1 MTDQFSRDHYRDS
14 RQPGENSS
22 RRRVNANPNL
32 APLGTTPGTSL
43 RADAP
48 LAPGSKRAPISRVP
62 PDRGAHRRLAR
73 TRAAPRPLAESSP
86 ANAAGCGPA
95 RNHASSSAGRPAAQG
110 NVRPASYNR
119 SRAQA
124 NRNNPGQRRRLQR
137 LLPLHRAPL
146 EAPVLLPSA
155 LWRCLSSPSA
165 LRVLCFESAHFR
177 HHRQRS
183 EAHRFQRYDHRQ
195 AHRRRTCLPDGG
207 QPARR

>member
-22 RRRVNANPNL
+22 RRRVNANPNHRTAGNNARHVSSSRRPAGTRQQTSAHQQG
-32 APLGTTPGTSL
+32 APQTAERIAGW
-43 RADAP
+43 
-48 LAPGSKRAPISRVP
+48 
-62 PDRGAHRRLAR
+62 AR
-73 TRAAPRPLAESSP
+73 TRAAPRPSQNPRQQMRQGA
-86 ANAAGCGPA
+86 PA
-95 RNHASSSAGRPAAQG
+95 RNHASSSAGRPLPRERATRIVQ
-110 NVRPASYNR
+110 SL
-119 SRAQA
+119 SRAGEPKQ
-124 NRNNPGQRRRLQR
+124 PGQRRRLQR

-146 EAPVLLPSA
+146 EAPQSCCHRRYGGA
-155 LWRCLSSPSA
+155 YHRHRHWRI
-165 LRVLCFESAHFR
+165 LCFESAHFR